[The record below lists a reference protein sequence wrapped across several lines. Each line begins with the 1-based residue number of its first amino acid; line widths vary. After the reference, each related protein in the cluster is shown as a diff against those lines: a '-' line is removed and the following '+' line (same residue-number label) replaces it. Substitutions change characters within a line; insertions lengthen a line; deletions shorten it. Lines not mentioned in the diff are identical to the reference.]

1 MFEKYLPIIFVVLFG
16 IITFLELIYYYVIFA
31 RFSFHKKKKAV
42 SIQQVPV
49 SVIMVVKDA
58 AGVLLKTLPR
68 LLNQQYA
75 QFEVVIVN
83 DNSQDE
89 TKLLVLEYQQQYK
102 NIKLVDLDSAVT
114 TIRGKKFAISM
125 GVRCA
130 SYEHLLFTDPEC
142 TPSSSHWLG
151 KMAENFVGQTRIVLG
166 YSTYQKRNNPFNRM
180 LHFDTLLN
188 AVEYFSLARIHSTY
202 RGDFKNLAFTAPLF
216 DKQRGFA
223 THNHISYGEEDIFI
237 SRAATKNNTAIEFS
251 PDAVTVL
258 QRASNFRYW
267 KDHKLG
273 LFYTRKLNTFKNR
286 FLLNGYAII
295 NLLFYIALTFAILFT
310 LSDMIL
316 LIVTLSIAAVR
327 LISQYLV
334 FGFAAKRLN
343 EKQVI
348 PCLLIY
354 DLIFAILNPLY
365 FISAQIHHD
374 RFL

>member
-180 LHFDTLLN
+180 L
-188 AVEYFSLARIHSTY
+188 R
-202 RGDFKNLAFTAPLF
+202 P
-216 DKQRGFA
+216 
-223 THNHISYGEEDIFI
+223 
-237 SRAATKNNTAIEFS
+237 TK
-251 PDAVTVL
+251 
-258 QRASNFRYW
+258 
-267 KDHKLG
+267 
-273 LFYTRKLNTFKNR
+273 
-286 FLLNGYAII
+286 
-295 NLLFYIALTFAILFT
+295 
-310 LSDMIL
+310 
-316 LIVTLSIAAVR
+316 
-327 LISQYLV
+327 
-334 FGFAAKRLN
+334 
-343 EKQVI
+343 
-348 PCLLIY
+348 
-354 DLIFAILNPLY
+354 
-365 FISAQIHHD
+365 
-374 RFL
+374 